1 MVWYNLGVKQQ
12 ENEREPKAIAALT
25 RALALDDTHLP
36 SWLALAISH
45 TNEGSRGAA
54 DDAVEQWVRRNEQYA
69 PIVRD
74 FFERVEKL
82 NGGTL
87 DSLNQ
92 ARRHD
97 ELVHCLMAMARS
109 GNGTVDADVQVALAV
124 LLNASEDYL
133 KAQDCF
139 KAALSVRPDVSSAC
153 CMLAYWLMII

>member
-69 PIVRD
+69 PIMRD